1 MPSARSALGFLAIL
15 VFLAAYVWA
24 ATTLGGYLPD
34 HWAADLVFYLCAGIL
49 WVPVA
54 GRLVRWGAGGPLW

>member
-15 VFLAAYVWA
+15 IFLAAYVWA
-24 ATTLGGYLPD
+24 AATLGGWLPD
-34 HWAADLVFYLCAGIL
+34 HWAISLVFYLLAGIA